1 MTAPKAEA
9 NADAS
14 VDGNADAS
22 VDGNADTKQAAE
34 AKPAKGQGTRVVEA
48 SFVAG
53 AVELRGLPAPTFSE
67 IAFAGRSNVGKS
79 SLLNAMV
86 ERRNLVRTSKTPG
99 CTRQLNVFDVRC
111 SDGLRVHFVDLPG
124 YGWARRSKTERTQW
138 QNMIEGYLLH
148 RASLRA
154 VAVLVDVRRGIEE
167 EEEQLLEFL
176 SGPRPVSESKPL
188 ELVLIATKIDKL
200 SASARKPALDKVRKE
215 AERRAGAA
223 LSGRAIGFSAVTGG
237 GREELWARIRAAVL

>member
-1 MTAPKAEA
+1 MTAPKA
-9 NADAS
+9 DAS
-14 VDGNADAS
+14 PTNQT
-22 VDGNADTKQAAE
+22 ADTQS
-34 AKPAKGQGTRVVEA
+34 AKGQGTRVVEA

-53 AVELRGLPAPTFSE
+53 AVAASGLPAPTFSE

-124 YGWARRSKTERTQW
+124 YGWARRSKSERTQW

-154 VAVLVDVRRGIEE
+154 VAVLVDVRRGVEE

-176 SGPRPVSESKPL
+176 GGPRPVSESKPL
-188 ELVLIATKIDKL
+188 ELVLVATKIDKL
-200 SASARKPALDKVRKE
+200 GAAARKPALDKVRKRAE
-215 AERRAGAA
+215 AQQRAAA
-223 LSGRAIGFSAVTGG
+223 VISGRAIGFSAVTGD